1 MPAWTMTTGDGL
13 SVVAT
18 HRWASAWRGDN
29 TWYDAGHAMAAWQP
43 LWRGGGTSW
52 ALGQYPGGTWRFA
65 ASGVNRDVAFAD
77 AVYAAINAT
86 P

>member
-1 MPAWTMTTGDGL
+1 MNTGDGL
-13 SVVAT
+13 SVVAV

-43 LWRGGGTSW
+43 LWRSGGTSW
-52 ALGQYPGGTWRFA
+52 APGQYPGGTWRIV
-65 ASGVNRDVAFAD
+65 ASGIRRDVAFAD
-77 AVYAAINAT
+77 GAYAAINAV